1 MVMEENSRL
10 RNVISKMREEME
22 SMKDLSKAK
31 DEINYGVSHTQ
42 EAPRPLITERMRRHN
57 FDISSFGSGGAR
69 DAENNANLR
78 IKLDG
83 ATNDL
88 KRLMEEREKL
98 LEISNNLKSE
108 LKRVENSSV
117 SQATITEAVA
127 NAEKQTSEKY
137 ESKIQSIE
145 SKLAELAAHNKALT
159 GELSKWSAGP
169 NDIFTQ
175 YDNAEND
182 LSTIDVSNASAPSL
196 NQAGILDDK
205 LIITESQEFE
215 DDAFAGDEEM
225 IAEAVRSKMKLY
237 RERNALDRASDDSRR
252 LKPEVLGKD
261 LHVLG
266 KAWNYQE
273 FES

>member
-1 MVMEENSRL
+1 MN
-10 RNVISKMREEME
+10 
-22 SMKDLSKAK
+22 
-31 DEINYGVSHTQ
+31 NYGVSYTQ
-42 EAPRPLITERMRRHN
+42 EARRPLTTERMRRHN
-57 FDISSFGSGGAR
+57 FDISIFGSVAR
-69 DAENNANLR
+69 DAENNADLC

-88 KRLMEEREKL
+88 KRLMEEEKL

-137 ESKIQSIE
+137 ENKIQSIE

-182 LSTIDVSNASAPSL
+182 LSTIDVKRKCAIAESSR
-196 NQAGILDDK
+196 ILDDK

-252 LKPEVLGKD
+252 LKTRSARNG

-273 FES
+273 FGGN